1 MPLIALIAVAL
12 AVGFELLV
20 ESRFGPMGAIGFA
33 ILAIGIKAKNTAVS
47 SVGAVILVALLA
59 QSS

>member
-1 MPLIALIAVAL
+1 MPLIALLIVAL

-20 ESRFGPMGAIGFA
+20 ESRFGPLGAVGFA
-33 ILAIGIKAKNTAVS
+33 VLAVGIKAKNTTVS